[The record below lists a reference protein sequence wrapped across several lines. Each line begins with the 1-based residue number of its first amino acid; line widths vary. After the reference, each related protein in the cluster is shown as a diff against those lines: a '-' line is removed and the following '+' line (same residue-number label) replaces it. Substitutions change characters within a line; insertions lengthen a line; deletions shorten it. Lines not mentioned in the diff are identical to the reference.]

1 MATYTSTK
9 YITRPNTSIEWPEV
23 FLGLNGYESLK
34 SSGKVSIDATY
45 SADGLTQTTVYVWVS
60 EEEYRN
66 NHRNAPTRDP
76 DLAATSV
83 PYFDYM
89 TENNLTGW
97 IEEENG
103 TIKVFNSTSK
113 SFEVE

>member
-45 SADGLTQTTVYVWVS
+45 SADGLTQTTVFVWVS

-66 NHRNAPTRDP
+66 NLRGSPTRDR
-76 DLAATSV
+76 DLEVTTI
-83 PYFDYM
+83 PYSDYM
-89 TENNLTGW
+89 AENNCTGW
-97 IEEENG
+97 VEGQDG

>member
-23 FLGLNGYESLK
+23 SVGLNGYDSLK

-45 SADGLTQTTVYVWVS
+45 SADGLTQTTVFVWVS

-66 NHRNAPTRDP
+66 NLRGSPTRDG
-76 DLAATSV
+76 DLEVATT
-83 PYFDYM
+83 PYFEYM
-89 TENNLTGW
+89 ATNNVTGW
-97 IEEENG
+97 VEEENG
-103 TIKVFNSTSK
+103 TVRVFNSSSRT
-113 SFEVE
+113 FEEE